1 MRKLMNLDEFQNV
14 ATSNVSNSD
23 ASKQFHSYTNGV
35 FNGKMLT
42 NSTATNFAFPY
53 EKHQQQPQQH
63 HMNGLLK
70 PCYDFS
76 SVPTKSEPLDEGNF
90 NSGFATK
97 KSSQVPLFG
106 TGNSGGG
113 SGGFM
118 NQFSHHHD
126 YGSAA
131 NSHHQAFATKLN
143 EINNNNTNSSGGG
156 IVVKL
161 ENGGNDYNNA
171 LRTATTNSGASSTM
185 VVNKTEP
192 NEFRNSCKDNED
204 DERKVSL
211 HPHDND
217 SNDGFTQL

>member
-1 MRKLMNLDEFQNV
+1 MNLDEFQNV
-14 ATSNVSNSD
+14 ASNANNSD

-35 FNGKMLT
+35 FNGKMLS
-42 NSTATNFAFPY
+42 NSNATNFAFPY

-97 KSSQVPLFG
+97 KSSQAQLFG
-106 TGNSGGG
+106 TGNGGG

-131 NSHHQAFATKLN
+131 ANSHHQAFATKLN
-143 EINNNNTNSSGGG
+143 EINNNNTGASSGGG

-161 ENGGNDYNNA
+161 ENGGNDYNNV
-171 LRTATTNSGASSTM
+171 LRAAASTGASSTM

-192 NEFRNSCKDNED
+192 NEFRNSCKENED

>member
-1 MRKLMNLDEFQNV
+1 MNLDEFQSV
-14 ATSNVSNSD
+14 GSNASASNSD

-35 FNGKMLT
+35 FNGKMLA

-53 EKHQQQPQQH
+53 EKHQQPQQH

-76 SVPTKSEPLDEGNF
+76 TAAPTKSEPLDEANF

-97 KSSQVPLFG
+97 KPSQAPLFG
-106 TGNSGGG
+106 TA
-113 SGGFM
+113 SGGFI

-126 YGSAA
+126 YGNV
-131 NSHHQAFATKLN
+131 NSHHQAFASKLN
-143 EINNNNTNSSGGG
+143 EINNNISGGGG

-161 ENGGNDYNNA
+161 ENGGSEFNA
-171 LRTATTNSGASSTM
+171 MRATAAVGGATSTM

-192 NEFRNSCKDNED
+192 NEFRNSNCKDNHVDNED
-204 DERKVSL
+204 EERKTSL
-211 HPHDND
+211 HHDND